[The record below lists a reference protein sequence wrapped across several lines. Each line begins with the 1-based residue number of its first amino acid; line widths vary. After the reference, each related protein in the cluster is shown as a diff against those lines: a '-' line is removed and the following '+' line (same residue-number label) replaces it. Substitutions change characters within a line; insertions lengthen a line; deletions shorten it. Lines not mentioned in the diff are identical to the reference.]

1 MTAATP
7 TFRAPKNRTSEGN
20 DTAGRLT
27 RSASGSM
34 HPIKS
39 ACNLASATGPGR
51 NIDPNGRGRASRAN
65 TKGMVMYRQRV
76 FLLSVTLAAAAA
88 TPAWGQVAAPAIGP
102 ADSGTQSAA
111 SIPDFSGIW
120 GNSYLYGIEP
130 PLSGPG
136 PVVNKSRVR
145 QRF

>member
-1 MTAATP
+1 
-7 TFRAPKNRTSEGN
+7 
-20 DTAGRLT
+20 
-27 RSASGSM
+27 
-34 HPIKS
+34 
-39 ACNLASATGPGR
+39 
-51 NIDPNGRGRASRAN
+51 
-65 TKGMVMYRQRV
+65 MYRQRV

-88 TPAWGQVAAPAIGP
+88 TPAWGQAAAPAIGP
-102 ADSGTQSAA
+102 AESGTQSAA

-145 QRF
+145 QRFDADGRPLSPTMNQPHPAQVTPSWYGDSVGRLLLRSP